1 MRRRDPLV
9 PEMTPL
15 IDVVFI
21 LIIFFIVTSIFKKEE
36 LALLL
41 NLPSSSAKELDIE
54 KEQITIELSEKQL
67 AFRGEEVTIE
77 VLEDALKNIKD
88 KKRAVIVR
96 IDEEVIYKRIVQV
109 LDMLQKYGLNNL
121 ALVTKKK
128 INHSE

>member
-41 NLPSSSAKELDIE
+41 NLPSSSAKKLDIE
-54 KEQITIELSEKQL
+54 QEQITIELSEEQL
-67 AFRGEEVTIE
+67 AFRGEEVTLE
-77 VLEDALKNIKD
+77 VLEEALKKIED

-96 IDEEVIYKRIVQV
+96 IDEEVIYKRIVQI

-121 ALVTKKK
+121 ALITKKK
-128 INHSE
+128 DQ

>member
-1 MRRRDPLV
+1 MRRREPLV

-54 KEQITIELSEKQL
+54 KEQITIELSEAQL
-67 AFRGEEVTIE
+67 AFRGEEVT
-77 VLEDALKNIKD
+77 LEMLEEALKKIED
-88 KKRAVIVR
+88 KKKAVIVR

-109 LDMLQKYGLNNL
+109 LDMLQTYELNNL

-128 INHSE
+128 DQ

>member
-1 MRRRDPLV
+1 MRRREPLV

-41 NLPSSSAKELDIE
+41 NLPSSSAKQLDIE
-54 KEQITIELSEKQL
+54 KEQITIELSEAQL
-67 AFRGEEVTIE
+67 AFRGEEVT
-77 VLEDALKNIKD
+77 LEMLEEALKKIED

-96 IDEEVIYKRIVQV
+96 IDEEVTYKRIVQI
-109 LDMLQKYGLNNL
+109 LDMLQKYELNNL

-128 INHSE
+128 DQ

>member
-1 MRRRDPLV
+1 MRRREPLV

-54 KEQITIELSEKQL
+54 EEQITIELSEKQL
-67 AFRGEEVTIE
+67 AFRGEEVTLE
-77 VLEDALKNIKD
+77 VLEDVLKNIED
-88 KKRAVIVR
+88 KKRAIIVR

-109 LDMLQKYGLNNL
+109 LDILQKYGLNNL

-128 INHSE
+128 IDDSE

>member
-41 NLPSSSAKELDIE
+41 NLPSSSAKKLDIE
-54 KEQITIELSEKQL
+54 QEQITIELSEEQL
-67 AFRGEEVTIE
+67 AFRGEEVT
-77 VLEDALKNIKD
+77 LEMLEEALKKIED

-96 IDEEVIYKRIVQV
+96 IDEEVIYKRIVQI

-121 ALVTKKK
+121 ALITKKK
-128 INHSE
+128 DQ

>member
-1 MRRRDPLV
+1 MRRREPLV

-67 AFRGEEVTIE
+67 AFRGEEVTLE
-77 VLEDALKNIKD
+77 VLEDVLKNIED

-109 LDMLQKYGLNNL
+109 LDILQKYGLNNL

-128 INHSE
+128 IDDSE

>member
-1 MRRRDPLV
+1 MRRREPLV

-41 NLPSSSAKELDIE
+41 NLPSSSAKKLDIE
-54 KEQITIELSEKQL
+54 REQITIELSETQL
-67 AFRGEEVTIE
+67 AFRGEEVT
-77 VLEDALKNIKD
+77 LERLEEALKKIED
-88 KKRAVIVR
+88 KKSAVIVR
-96 IDEEVIYKRIVQV
+96 IDEEVIYKRVVRI

-121 ALVTKKK
+121 ALITKKK
-128 INHSE
+128 DQ

>member
-1 MRRRDPLV
+1 MRRRREPLV

-41 NLPSSSAKELDIE
+41 NLPSSSAKQLDIE
-54 KEQITIELSEKQL
+54 KEQITIELSEEQL
-67 AFRGEEVTIE
+67 AFRGEEVTLE
-77 VLEDALKNIKD
+77 VLEEALKKIED

-109 LDMLQKYGLNNL
+109 LDMLQKYELNNL

-128 INHSE
+128 DQ

>member
-1 MRRRDPLV
+1 MRRREPLV

-41 NLPSSSAKELDIE
+41 NLPSSSAKKLDIE
-54 KEQITIELSEKQL
+54 KEQITIELSEAQL
-67 AFRGEEVTIE
+67 AFRGEEVT
-77 VLEDALKNIKD
+77 LEMLEEALKKIED

-109 LDMLQKYGLNNL
+109 LDMLQTYELNNL

-128 INHSE
+128 DQ